1 MNRKLLLNPASMLL
15 CGLVLGAAS
24 RLFDIY
30 FNVLGKVFSEMAIW
44 ILLGTL
50 IAIYSPTAKKA
61 MLNIFPFCM
70 GMLASYYAAAIITDR
85 VSAWSYI
92 ISWTVFALF
101 SPLMAYLAWLAKQE
115 RPFSKILGIGIVL
128 VSVMSGIMLFDG
140 FKVYYFI
147 IDALLVYF
155 IFFKKTR
162 QNKYNLRRN
171 L

>member
-15 CGLVLGAAS
+15 CGLVLGAVS

-50 IAIYSPTAKKA
+50 IAIYSPTGKKA
-61 MLNIFPFCM
+61 MLNIFPFCI
-70 GMLASYYAAAIITDR
+70 GMLVSYYAAAIITDG
-85 VSAWSYI
+85 VYAWSYI

-101 SPLMAYLAWLAKQE
+101 SPLMAYLAWLTKQNVL
-115 RPFSKILGIGIVL
+115 FSKVIGVGIVL
-128 VSVMSGIMLFDG
+128 VSVISSVMLFDG
-140 FKVYYFI
+140 LKVYDFI

-155 IFFKKTR
+155 IFFKKIQ
-162 QNKYNLRRN
+162 QNKYNSRRK

>member
-1 MNRKLLLNPASMLL
+1 MDTYQHPDCHLQPHRQ
-15 CGLVLGAAS
+15 
-24 RLFDIY
+24 
-30 FNVLGKVFSEMAIW
+30 
-44 ILLGTL
+44 
-50 IAIYSPTAKKA
+50 KA

-162 QNKYNLRRN
+162 QNKYNPRRN

>member
-1 MNRKLLLNPASMLL
+1 
-15 CGLVLGAAS
+15 
-24 RLFDIY
+24 
-30 FNVLGKVFSEMAIW
+30 
-44 ILLGTL
+44 
-50 IAIYSPTAKKA
+50 
-61 MLNIFPFCM
+61 M

-85 VSAWSYI
+85 VYAWSSI

>member
-15 CGLVLGAAS
+15 CGLIAGAAS

-30 FNVLGKVFSEMAIW
+30 FNVLGKIFSEMAVW
-44 ILLGTL
+44 ILIGTL
-50 IAIYSPTAKKA
+50 IAIYSPTGKKA

-70 GMLASYYAAAIITDR
+70 GMLASYYAAAIITDG
-85 VSAWSYI
+85 VYAWIYI

-101 SPLMAYLAWLAKQE
+101 SPLMAYLAWLAKQDVFFG
-115 RPFSKILGIGIVL
+115 RIIGIGIVL

-140 FKVYYFI
+140 LKVYDFI
-147 IDALLVYF
+147 IDSLLVYF
-155 IFFKKTR
+155 IFFKKIH
-162 QNKYNLRRN
+162 QNKCNPRRK